1 MRLIDAD
8 ELLAH
13 RFVDVAGEEEWSYM
27 VGWNTAIE
35 AVVENAPT
43 IDAVPVVR
51 CRKCRYSR
59 QPNKAFRDESVAC
72 DGVLV
77 CFAGFDHVH
86 PTSDD
91 GMIFVDGD
99 GYCSNGQRREEA
111 GHERDG

>member
-13 RFVDVAGEEEWSYM
+13 RFVGVIGEAEKSSYM

-51 CRKCRYSR
+51 CRECKYWHRSLS
-59 QPNKAFRDESVAC
+59 P
-72 DGVLV
+72 DGKIEYFNFSG
-77 CFAGFDHVH
+77 CTKMH
-86 PTSDD
+86 
-91 GMIFVDGD
+91 D
-99 GYCSNGQRREEA
+99 GYPDFYCADGQRRE
-111 GHERDG
+111 DGDE